1 MRNSSREVQEIIDSD
16 TEHSQKTLMKVSILK
31 TRINYKLSK
40 VKEFSAK
47 MLNGLEQEDSEKE
60 LFEILT
66 REDKIVETLTQHM
79 LTYMLKNDAYY
90 LCLT

>member
-1 MRNSSREVQEIIDSD
+1 
-16 TEHSQKTLMKVSILK
+16 MKFSILK
-31 TRINYKLSK
+31 KSINYKLSK
-40 VKEFSAK
+40 VKEFGEK
-47 MLNGLEQEDSEKE
+47 MLNGLEQEDSERE

-66 REDKIVETLTQHM
+66 REDEIVETLTRV